1 VNNGVGTSTVSP
13 SFCGAC
19 GTRIEAG
26 DDFCRR
32 CGHAVANRGNPEPSP
47 APLAPKPPSNEPTA
61 STASG
66 SFSETAPKER
76 FFPRRWVSRLGWAL
90 AAFVAL
96 VAIVAVMARNDVAH
110 QLTDTE
116 RTLEASQGQVGELT
130 NEVGSLKSSEE
141 ALEKDNLSL
150 LGQLQDAKDHG
161 RKCEDAVDAAW
172 AGFKGIKKLAHGSI
186 TLQQLKSLGRAAATA
201 RQACKGSTTASLL

>member
-1 VNNGVGTSTVSP
+1 VNNGAGTSTVSP

-32 CGHAVANRGNPEPSP
+32 CGHALASRDNSEASP
-47 APLAPKPPSNEPTA
+47 APLLPKPPRNESTA

-66 SFSETAPKER
+66 SFSETALKEG
-76 FFPRRWVSRLGWAL
+76 FFSRRWVGRLGWAL

-96 VAIVAVMARNDVAH
+96 VAVVAVMARNDVAGK
-110 QLTDTE
+110 LTDTE

-130 NEVGSLKSSEE
+130 NEVGSLKSSEK

-150 LGQLQDAKDHG
+150 LEQLQDAKDHG

-172 AGFKGIKKLAHGSI
+172 AGFKGIRKLAHGSI
-186 TLQQLKSLGRAAATA
+186 TLEQLKSLGRGAATA